1 MRELKTN
8 DDAERRATAQFPHA
22 LSIELY
28 YSRQCNNSWW
38 NIQLIYSLVSNLGNR
53 FHTMHI
59 DPYHCVSKFRQRIFK
74 PVNFKNMKQIKCS
87 VVKHSFI
94 LYHLFTFGNSS
105 LFLQRESEQKLSQVT
120 LSIFFFPRRG
130 ISSDRMQKC
139 ISVKVSSGK
148 KTPRRANNPSR
159 GSEMWFN
166 IRFPLLLQ
174 LIL

>member
-1 MRELKTN
+1 MKLCEFPFWPIPVNHTRNSERMRNLKTN
-8 DDAERRATAQFPHA
+8 DDAERRTTAQFPHA
-22 LSIELY
+22 LSIDLY

-74 PVNFKNMKQIKCS
+74 PVIFLNFKNMKRIKCS

-105 LFLQRESEQKLSQVT
+105 PFLQRESEQKLSQVT
-120 LSIFFFPRRG
+120 LSIFFFPVVEYPVIVCRN
-130 ISSDRMQKC
+130 
-139 ISVKVSSGK
+139 VS
-148 KTPRRANNPSR
+148 
-159 GSEMWFN
+159 M
-166 IRFPLLLQ
+166 
-174 LIL
+174 